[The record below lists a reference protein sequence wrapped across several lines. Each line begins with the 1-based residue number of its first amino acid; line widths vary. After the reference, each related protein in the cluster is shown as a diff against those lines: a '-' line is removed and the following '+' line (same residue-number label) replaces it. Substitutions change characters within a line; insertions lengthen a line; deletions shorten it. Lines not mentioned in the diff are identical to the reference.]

1 MSFLDTTSSS
11 QILDRSSTDQ
21 ATVDTDI
28 SYRVAGLV
36 FALIELISVI
46 AVLSHV
52 AWQVFLLFLAIF
64 EISVWYQVN
73 YLETA
78 KELARMVGTQKAP
91 ILHHFSES
99 VTGVVTFRYF
109 SQEEELY
116 TTSVNLINDYL
127 CIAFFNSTTME
138 WLCVRINFLF
148 ILEFF
153 AVLVI
158 LVSTPG

>member
-1 MSFLDTTSSS
+1 
-11 QILDRSSTDQ
+11 
-21 ATVDTDI
+21 
-28 SYRVAGLV
+28 
-36 FALIELISVI
+36 
-46 AVLSHV
+46 
-52 AWQVFLLFLAIF
+52 
-64 EISVWYQVN
+64 
-73 YLETA
+73 
-78 KELARMVGTQKAP
+78 MVGTQKAP

-99 VTGVVTFRYF
+99 VTGAVTFRYF

-116 TTSVNLINDYL
+116 TTSVNLINDFL
-127 CIAFFNSTTME
+127 CIALFNSRTME